1 MRDSV
6 LVSVAGYASAEFI
19 EKKSRFIGH
28 ISPAATEE
36 EAFSFLNQIRA
47 EHKGATHNCYAWQ
60 IGEQDQF
67 QRSADAGEPAG
78 TAGRPILE
86 AIKRAD
92 LHNTIIVV
100 TRYFGG
106 ILLGSGGLTRAYGKS
121 AALAIDAAQ
130 RVAQVPACR
139 VVFFFDYGLLG
150 KVESFLAQQDLV
162 IEDKTYAE
170 QVCFLCIVEKSAFS
184 QIKKSMI
191 ELSSGTMRWQ
201 ELEGDVILNQP
212 IE

>member
-1 MRDSV
+1 MCTSV
-6 LVSVAGYASAEFI
+6 LVTVAGYASAEFV

-28 ISPAATEE
+28 IAPADTEE
-36 EAFSFLNQIRA
+36 AAFAFLNRIRT
-47 EHKGATHNCYAWQ
+47 EHKSATHNCYAWQ

-106 ILLGSGGLTRAYGKS
+106 VLLGSGGLTRAYGKG
-121 AALAIDAAQ
+121 ALLAIGAAQ
-130 RVAQVPACR
+130 RVERVPACR
-139 VVFFFDYGLLG
+139 VMFIFVYGLLG
-150 KVESFLAQQDLV
+150 KVESILV
-162 IEDKTYAE
+162 QNGLVVEDKTYAE
-170 QVCFLCIVEKSAFS
+170 QVCFLCTVEKSAFA
-184 QIKKSMI
+184 KVKEAMT
-191 ELSSGTMRWQ
+191 ELSNGAMRWQ
-201 ELEGDVILNQP
+201 ELEGDVFLDRP
-212 IE
+212 L